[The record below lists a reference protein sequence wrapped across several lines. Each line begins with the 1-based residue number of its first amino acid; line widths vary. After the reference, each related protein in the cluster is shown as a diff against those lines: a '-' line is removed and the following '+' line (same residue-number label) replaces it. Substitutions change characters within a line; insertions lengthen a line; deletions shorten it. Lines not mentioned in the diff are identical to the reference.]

1 MKIDDKNNFSYSEN
15 EEFEDLSEFD
25 IKEEVEEVAPA
36 VEVVREVAAHE
47 EPVYEETQESVE
59 EYEEQPEEEY
69 EEVVEE
75 ETDGI
80 TAVGVVGSIDIRPSF
95 IERLN
100 TMGDDVIEWHAML
113 QEHLTSYRK
122 VKSRYSARCDSYRM
136 GRDLLAKM
144 AIGGKTLKL
153 YLAVDPEDAALDDG
167 KYHQRD
173 LSETSA
179 YQEVPFMLPIRS
191 YLAVRKACRVIDY
204 MMENLSI
211 PKRRPRR
218 KRIQPQEE
226 Q

>member
-1 MKIDDKNNFSYSEN
+1 MKIDDKNKFSYSEN

-25 IKEEVEEVAPA
+25 IEEKAEEVVPAPQ
-36 VEVVREVAAHE
+36 VVREVAAYEEPAEQQYEEQRYEEPAYE
-47 EPVYEETQESVE
+47 EPVDYTA
-59 EYEEQPEEEY
+59 
-69 EEVVEE
+69 
-75 ETDGI
+75 
-80 TAVGVVGSIDIRPSF
+80 AVGVVGSIDIRPSF
-95 IERLN
+95 IERLSE
-100 TMGDDVIEWHAML
+100 MDESVIEWHARL

-153 YLAVDPEDAALDDG
+153 YLAVDPEDAALEDG

-191 YLAVRKACRVIDY
+191 NLAVRKACRVIDY
-204 MMENLSI
+204 MMDNFNI
-211 PKRRPRR
+211 PKKRPRR
-218 KRIQPQEE
+218 KRIRDIQ
-226 Q
+226 